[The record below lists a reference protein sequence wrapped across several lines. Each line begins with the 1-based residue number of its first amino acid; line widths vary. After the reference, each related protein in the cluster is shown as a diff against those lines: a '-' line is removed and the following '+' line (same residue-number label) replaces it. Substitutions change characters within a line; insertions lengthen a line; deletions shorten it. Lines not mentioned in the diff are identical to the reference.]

1 MLRKNILDAVS
12 APGSLA
18 ADHDIIATRRTLLLA
33 ALAAG
38 LPLAASSG
46 AAKASRLNP
55 DETIVTRPD
64 AIRFVAWSGAPPNTV
79 EMAALYGGLATPGPY
94 LVLMKWYPGYMS
106 APHSYAT
113 DRLSLV
119 LSGTWWVNSG
129 ADFDPN
135 QTVPV
140 PAGGFVRRVAHTPH
154 YDGVK
159 RDAKEPALI
168 ALFGIA
174 PVELTLVDPSK
185 PGWRQV

>member
-1 MLRKNILDAVS
+1 MSRKNVLDEVCAS
-12 APGSLA
+12 SFLA
-18 ADHDIIATRRTLLLA
+18 EGHDVVATRRTLLLA

-38 LPLAASSG
+38 LPLAASSTT
-46 AAKASRLNP
+46 AQASKLDP
-55 DETIVTRPD
+55 AQTMITFPD
-64 AIRFVAWSGAPPNTV
+64 AIKFVPWSGTPPHSG
-79 EMAALYGGLATPGPY
+79 EMATLYGGLDTPGPY

-106 APHSYAT
+106 APHSYAS

-119 LSGTWWVNSG
+119 LSGAWWVNSG

-140 PAGGFVRRVAHTPH
+140 PAGGFVQRVARTPH

-159 RDAKEPALI
+159 RDAKEPAVI

-174 PVELTLVDPSK
+174 PVDLTLVDPSR

>member
-1 MLRKNILDAVS
+1 MLSKNALDEVFASNILAE
-12 APGSLA
+12 G
-18 ADHDIIATRRTLLLA
+18 HDTTRRVLLLA
-33 ALAAG
+33 MLAG
-38 LPLAASSG
+38 LPLAASTR
-46 AAKASRLNP
+46 AAKASKLNP
-55 DETIVTRPD
+55 TETMITLPD
-64 AIRFVAWSGAPPNTV
+64 AIKFVPWTGAPAHSGEIAT
-79 EMAALYGGLATPGPY
+79 LYGSLNTPGPY

-140 PAGGFVRRVAHTPH
+140 PAGGFVRRVARTPH

-159 RDAKEPALI
+159 RDAKEPAVI

-174 PVELTLVDPSK
+174 PVDLMLVDSSK

>member
-1 MLRKNILDAVS
+1 MLSKNFLDEVSAFNILAE
-12 APGSLA
+12 G
-18 ADHDIIATRRTLLLA
+18 HDTTRRILLLA
-33 ALAAG
+33 MLAAA
-38 LPLAASSG
+38 LPLTASTKP
-46 AAKASRLNP
+46 AKASKLDP
-55 DETIVTRPD
+55 AETIITPSD
-64 AIRFVAWSGAPPNTV
+64 AIKFVPWSGAPSHSGEVAT
-79 EMAALYGGLATPGPY
+79 LYGGLDKPGPY

-135 QTVPV
+135 QAVPV
-140 PAGGFVRRVAHTPH
+140 PAGGFVRRVARTPH

-159 RDAKEPALI
+159 RDAKEPAVI

-174 PVELTLVDPSK
+174 PVDLALVDPGK
-185 PGWRQV
+185 PGWRRV

>member
-1 MLRKNILDAVS
+1 MSPKNVLDEMC
-12 APGSLA
+12 APSFLA
-18 ADHDIIATRRTLLLA
+18 EGHDGVVTRRTLLLA

-38 LPLAASSG
+38 LPLAASSRT
-46 AAKASRLNP
+46 AQASKLDPAQTMITFP
-55 DETIVTRPD
+55 DTIK
-64 AIRFVAWSGAPPNTV
+64 FVPWSGAPPHSG
-79 EMAALYGGLATPGPY
+79 EMATLYGG
-94 LVLMKWYPGYMS
+94 
-106 APHSYAT
+106 
-113 DRLSLV
+113 LSLV

-159 RDAKEPALI
+159 RDAKEPAVI

-174 PVELTLVDPSK
+174 PVDLTLVDPSK